1 MMTLSETWFVEGN
14 IDFESKK
21 YTLLAYLQRINAY
34 FNESKLYPHLSDI
47 IFHFNNI
54 VAFKE
59 NKRFLQQQFPRRL
72 TGVQIQKLEMLYEEL
87 IADSDLMQELEA
99 IARYAVP
106 KIKNTIDIGTE
117 IYSNVEDKLSIYP
130 IGIQP
135 LENTEGYFF
144 LCQEGYRF
152 TRVYYYYLSF
162 FEKQNDKYRALK
174 AQYVDEWE
182 RNFVNTFENIKITL
196 LKNRK
201 NVPTPAVYAIEVK
214 SDFPLEETTLPI
226 AKRSLVRHISL
237 T

>member
-1 MMTLSETWFVEGN
+1 MITLSETWFVEGN

-34 FNESKLYPHLSDI
+34 FDEKKLYPHLSDI

-54 VAFKE
+54 LAFKE

-72 TGVQIQKLEMLYEEL
+72 TGVQIQKLELLYEEL

-152 TRVYYYYLSF
+152 TKVYYYYLSF